1 MVFSTNRK
9 AEEIPPFAVKSC
21 YAGSVVY
28 APGSTFGP
36 RIQQDLQLVL
46 LHTGA
51 MNVNIDGI
59 PLHLPVEHIM
69 LLKPGHQE
77 MFAFAPEHET
87 WHRWIAVTVE
97 AITVQAY
104 NVLNELPLSVP
115 ISDRMNR
122 MVELMLLLQNAS
134 LECTSALKDLAHAA
148 LMLYISEATQ
158 LSLFER
164 IHPAVLSVKE
174 YIHQHFTEE
183 VNLRR
188 LAEFANVS
196 SEHLIRLFQRSEGL
210 TPTRYL
216 WDYRVKQGLE
226 LIRSSGLSIGDI
238 AETVGFK
245 TSYHFA
251 RSIKQQTGKTATEI
265 RKESWHVN

>member
-1 MVFSTNRK
+1 MVFSSKPK
-9 AEEIPPFAVKSC
+9 AEEIPPFGVKSC

-28 APGSTFGP
+28 APGSAFGP
-36 RIQQDLQLVL
+36 RIQQDLQLIL

-51 MNVNIDGI
+51 MNIDIDG
-59 PLHLPVEHIM
+59 LQLQLPVEHIT

-77 MFAFAPEHET
+77 MFTFAQEHET
-87 WHRWIAVTVE
+87 WHRWVAVTVE
-97 AITVQAY
+97 SVTEQAH
-104 NVLNELPLSVP
+104 VLNELPLSIP

-122 MVELMLLLQNAS
+122 IVELMLLLQNAS
-134 LECTSALKDLAHAA
+134 LECSVVLNDLAHAA

-174 YIHQHFTEE
+174 YIHQHYAEE
-183 VNLRR
+183 LNLAR
-188 LAEFANVS
+188 LAVFASVS
-196 SEHLIRLFQRSEGL
+196 PEHLIRLFQRSESI
-210 TPTRYL
+210 TPTKYL
-216 WDYRVKQGLE
+216 WYYRVKQGLE
-226 LIRSSGLSIGDI
+226 LLRSSGLSIGDI
-238 AETVGFK
+238 AERVGFK

-251 RSIKQQTGKTATEI
+251 RSTKQQTGKTASEI